1 MNLNIF
7 NGVLSNPFMRG
18 EGGRSRK
25 KDTAKYEYD
34 VVIVGSGISGLYA
47 AYKIKKHSP
56 HLSVQILEKHK
67 KIWVGGRTGNE
78 TFYGTEVVTGAGIGR
93 KHDSLLRK
101 LMRELHFDLEEF
113 KVTPYFSHNFT
124 PVDIN
129 RTMDMLR
136 REYQKSI
143 LPTKQTITFKRFA
156 KPFLGDDVYERF
168 LLTSGYTD
176 YENEDAHD
184 TLYNYGMEDNAC
196 CLAAFRV
203 HWRKLVLALVSVIGE
218 SHFHFSTNV
227 TTLSRTE
234 DAIHPI
240 LIETENGRKYGCK
253 QVILATTI
261 TSLRNLLPNPIYK
274 EIQGQPFL
282 RTYGKFSKQSIPII
296 KEYVRGYTCV
306 PGPLQK
312 IIPMNPEDGIYMIA
326 YNDNANA
333 VKMKSYGEN
342 TELNRDYY
350 CRLFEKS
357 LGIPLGRLHLIGIRS
372 YYWAVGTHYYKPL
385 NTDKYK
391 DRDEFIADAQHPEDG
406 VLVVG
411 EVVSKNQG
419 WVEGALKSVDAVVTS
434 IIPTKRRRR
443 FSG

>member
-7 NGVLSNPFMRG
+7 KGVLSNPFMRG
-18 EGGRSRK
+18 GSGK
-25 KDTAKYEYD
+25 KDPAKYEYD
-34 VVIVGSGISGLYA
+34 VIIVGSGISGLYA
-47 AYKIKKHSP
+47 AYNIKKHSP

-67 KIWVGGRTGNE
+67 KLWVGGRTGNE

-93 KHDSLLRK
+93 KRDSLLRK
-101 LMRELHFDLEEF
+101 LMRELDFDLEEF
-113 KVTPYFSHNFT
+113 KVTPYFSDKFT

-129 RTMDMLR
+129 KTMDMLR
-136 REYQKSI
+136 RAYQKYKGPS
-143 LPTKQTITFKRFA
+143 ITFKRFA
-156 KPFLGDDVYERF
+156 KPILGDEVYERF

-176 YENEDAHD
+176 YENEDAHE

-196 CLAAFRV
+196 CLQAFRV

-218 SHFHFSTNV
+218 SNFHFSMNAI
-227 TTLSRTE
+227 TLSRTD
-234 DAIHPI
+234 DATHPI
-240 LIETENGRKYGCK
+240 LVETENGRKYCCK
-253 QVILATTI
+253 RVILATTI

-274 EIQGQPFL
+274 EIEGQPFL
-282 RTYGKFSKQSIPII
+282 RAYGKFSKQSIPII
-296 KEYVRGYTCV
+296 KEYARGYTCV

-312 IIPMNPEDGIYMIA
+312 IIPMNPDDGIYMIA

-333 VKMKSYGEN
+333 VKMKLYGEN
-342 TELNRDYY
+342 TEQNRDYY
-350 CRLFEKS
+350 CRMIERS

-372 YYWAVGTHYYKPL
+372 YYWGVGTHYYKPL

-391 DRDEFIADAQHPEDG
+391 DRDEFISDAQHPEDG
-406 VLVVG
+406 ILVVG

-434 IIPTKRRRR
+434 RWLTSIK
-443 FSG
+443 